1 MTENRPICVR
11 LRDGETLTIHGACRW
26 EVDVTSALHLYDDGG
41 VEVATFAC
49 GQWEV
54 VGFTEA
60 LRQ

>member
-1 MTENRPICVR
+1 MTEARPICVR
-11 LRDGETLTIHGACRW
+11 LREGEILTIHGACRW
-26 EVDVTSALHLYDDGG
+26 EVDVTSALHLYKEAD

-49 GQWEV
+49 GQWAV